1 MDFAEQ
7 LKSSIDIVRVIQEY
21 VKLRKSGPR
30 YSGLCPFHNEKTP
43 SFSVHPAHQF
53 FKCFGC
59 GAGGDVFEFVMKI
72 QNLSFYEALKLLA
85 DQHGIPMPKRSE
97 YADQD
102 TRLRAALYQMHEL
115 AQEDFHSRLRAPGG
129 APARAYLLKR
139 GIAPAMVDQFGIGY
153 ADSSG
158 RAMVRL
164 LEQHDFT
171 LEQMEASGLVGRRDD
186 GSLYDRFRHRLI
198 FPIHNESGKVI
209 AFGGRSLDAE
219 QQPKY
224 LNSPETPLYKKSSVL
239 FNLHRAKDAIRKAD
253 RAVLVE
259 GYMDAIGV
267 FASGVQEVVACCGTA
282 LTGQQAQS
290 IKRQSANILVNFD
303 ADSAGE
309 KAVEDRVKLLL
320 AESMRVRVV
329 HLEGGLDPDEFCK
342 QHGADA
348 YRKRV
353 DEAKSFFHWM
363 AERARGK
370 YDMRTAE
377 GRVDAFQFLLPAIQ
391 GLPEKIERVAVANDV
406 ASYLGISAGLVL
418 ENFRKLAADRREKT
432 MQTPAR
438 EPLRSDDRILLNL
451 LVSNR
456 EARVTI
462 VPHLKQ
468 VELVEHS
475 PARRIYES
483 IILLHESGIVFDF
496 NQLHARLEDPERERL
511 CTALL
516 GEALES
522 SLEDGLACIESL
534 RHSQRNGLRSELK
547 ARVRDAERA
556 GNVVEA
562 MRLMRELE
570 SIREGAKA

>member
-85 DQHGIPMPKRSE
+85 DQHGIPMPKRNE

-115 AQEDFHSRLRAPGG
+115 AQEDFRSRLRASAG
-129 APARAYLLKR
+129 AAARAYLLKR
-139 GIAPAMVDQFGIGY
+139 GVAPAMVDHFGIGY
-153 ADSSG
+153 ADPSS

-164 LEQHDFT
+164 LEQQDFT

-186 GSLYDRFRHRLI
+186 GSLYDRFRNRLM

-209 AFGGRSLDAE
+209 AFGGRTLDAE

-239 FNLHRAKDAIRKAD
+239 FNLHRAKDAIRKTD

-267 FASGVQEVVACCGTA
+267 FASGVHEVVACCGTA

-348 YRKRV
+348 YRKRI

-391 GLPEKIERVAVANDV
+391 GLPEKIEGVAVANDV

-418 ENFRKLAADRREKT
+418 ENFRKL
-432 MQTPAR
+432 
-438 EPLRSDDRILLNL
+438 
-451 LVSNR
+451 
-456 EARVTI
+456 
-462 VPHLKQ
+462 
-468 VELVEHS
+468 
-475 PARRIYES
+475 
-483 IILLHESGIVFDF
+483 
-496 NQLHARLEDPERERL
+496 
-511 CTALL
+511 
-516 GEALES
+516 
-522 SLEDGLACIESL
+522 
-534 RHSQRNGLRSELK
+534 
-547 ARVRDAERA
+547 
-556 GNVVEA
+556 
-562 MRLMRELE
+562 
-570 SIREGAKA
+570 